1 MELGIFIVYEDPG
14 FLGIRYTVREDS
26 CQPCI
31 AQPKKH
37 IKMMVACH
45 PYSAV
50 MPCGKIRH
58 LEPLEK
64 LAQVSGGMA
73 AFIKDRYGVA
83 DALCIYSVV

>member
-1 MELGIFIVYEDPG
+1 
-14 FLGIRYTVREDS
+14 
-26 CQPCI
+26 
-31 AQPKKH
+31 
-37 IKMMVACH
+37 MMVACY

-73 AFIKDRYGVA
+73 AFIKDRYGVV